1 MIILEDKAQQDKKH
15 ELKHKKF
22 AEMGVEVVRV
32 PLPVGDYVLMN
43 DRIQDVI
50 DRKTGRNKGVIGTKI
65 VTLKN
70 GKKVERNVY
79 DYGVDLKK
87 MDFVGTYDVCVD
99 TKKDIEELVNDII
112 GKQHERFRDECI
124 FAQNNGVKLYIL
136 VENLG
141 GLVKYTRDVY
151 NPTIRSLDELHKWKN
166 PRLFIMKNS
175 DEVIGYYKNGRPKHK
190 KVQMCPSATRGET
203 LMKAC
208 YTMQEKYGVEFLFC
222 TPEESAERVFSILKG
237 ELEEDDGTS

>member
-15 ELKHKKF
+15 ELKHEKF
-22 AEMGVEVVRV
+22 AEMDVELIRV

-43 DRIQDVI
+43 EKIQDVI
-50 DRKTGRNKGVIGTKI
+50 NRKTGRNKGVIGAKT

-70 GKKVERNVY
+70 GTKVERNIY

-87 MDFVGTYDVCVD
+87 MDFVGTYSVCVD
-99 TKKDIEELVNDII
+99 TKKDIDELVNDII
-112 GKQHERFRDECI
+112 GPQHERFRDECI

-141 GLVKYTRDVY
+141 GLVPYTKDIY
-151 NPTIRSLDELHKWKN
+151 NPTIRSLNELHLWKN
-166 PRLFIMKNS
+166 PRLFIMKAS
-175 DEVIGYYKNGRPKHK
+175 DEVIGYCKNGKPKYK
-190 KVQMCPSATRGET
+190 RVQKYPKATRGET

-208 YTMQEKYGVEFLFC
+208 YTMHEKYGVEFLFC
-222 TPEESAERVFSILKG
+222 TPEESAEKILSLLSG
-237 ELEEDDGTS
+237 QQED

>member
-15 ELKHKKF
+15 ELKHEKF
-22 AEMGVEVVRV
+22 AEMDVEIVRV

-43 DRIQDVI
+43 ERIQDVI
-50 DRKTGRNKGVIGTKI
+50 DRKAGRNRGVVGKKK

-70 GKKVERNVY
+70 GKTVERNVY
-79 DYGVDLKK
+79 EYGVDLKK

-99 TKKDIEELVNDII
+99 TKKDIDELINDIV
-112 GKQHERFRDECI
+112 GRQHERFRDECI
-124 FAQNNGVKLYIL
+124 FAQNNGIKLYVL

-141 GLVKYTRDVY
+141 GLVPYTKDIY
-151 NPTIRSLDELHKWKN
+151 NPTIRSLQELHSWKN
-166 PRLFIMKNS
+166 PRLFIMKAS
-175 DEVIGYYKNGRPKHK
+175 HEIAGYYKNGKPKYRR
-190 KVQMCPSATRGET
+190 VQKYPKATRGET

-222 TPEESAERVFSILKG
+222 TPEESAGRVLSLLNGKQEG
-237 ELEEDDGTS
+237 

>member
-1 MIILEDKAQQDKKH
+1 MIILEDKAQQAKKH
-15 ELKHKKF
+15 ELKHEKF
-22 AEMGVEVVRV
+22 AEMDVELIRV

-43 DRIQDVI
+43 ERIQDVI
-50 DRKTGRNKGVIGTKI
+50 DRKSGRNMGVIGKKT

-70 GKKVERNVY
+70 GKTVERNVY

-99 TKKDIEELVNDII
+99 TKKDIEELINDII
-112 GKQHERFRDECI
+112 GRQHERFRDECI

-141 GLVKYTRDVY
+141 GLIKYTRDVY
-151 NPTIRSLDELHKWKN
+151 NPTIRSLDELHSWRN
-166 PRLFIMKNS
+166 PISFIMQSSN
-175 DEVIGYYKNGRPKHK
+175 EVVGYYKNGKPRYKRVQKYPKAPK
-190 KVQMCPSATRGET
+190 GEK

-208 YTMQEKYGVEFLFC
+208 YTMQERYGVEFLFC
-222 TPEESAERVFSILKG
+222 TPEESAGLVLSLLLKRKQ
-237 ELEEDDGTS
+237 EE

>member
-15 ELKHKKF
+15 DLKHQKF
-22 AEMGVEVVRV
+22 AELDVELVRV

-43 DRIQDVI
+43 ERIQNVI
-50 DRKTGRNKGVIGTKI
+50 DRKTGRNMGVIGKQK

-70 GKKVERNVY
+70 GKEVERNVY
-79 DYGVDLKK
+79 DYGVELKK
-87 MDFVGTYDVCVD
+87 MDFVGTYNVCVD
-99 TKKDIEELVNDII
+99 TKKDIDELINDIV
-112 GKQHERFRDECI
+112 GRQHERFRDECI

-141 GLVKYTRDVY
+141 GLVKYTRDIY

-175 DEVIGYYKNGRPKHK
+175 DEVIGYYKNGRPKYK
-190 KVQMCPSATRGET
+190 KVQMCPNATRGET

-222 TPEESAERVFSILKG
+222 TPEESAARILSLLSKKQ
-237 ELEEDDGTS
+237 EE

>member
-1 MIILEDKAQQDKKH
+1 MIILEDKAQQEKKH
-15 ELKHKKF
+15 TLKHEKF
-22 AEMGVEVVRV
+22 AEMDVELIRV

-50 DRKTGRNKGVIGTKI
+50 DRKSGRNMGVIGKKK

-70 GKKVERNVY
+70 GKEVERNVY

-99 TKKDIEELVNDII
+99 TKKDIEELINDII
-112 GKQHERFRDECI
+112 GRQHERFRDECI
-124 FAQNNGVKLYIL
+124 FAQNNGVKLYVL

-151 NPTIRSLDELHKWKN
+151 NPTIRSLEELHKWKN
-166 PRLFIMKNS
+166 PRLFLMKNS
-175 DEVIGYYKNGRPKHK
+175 DEVIGCCKNGRPRYK
-190 KVQMCPSATRGET
+190 KVQMCPNATRGEI

-222 TPEESAERVFSILKG
+222 TPEESAERILSILDVNQ
-237 ELEEDDGTS
+237 ED

>member
-15 ELKHKKF
+15 DLKHEKF
-22 AEMGVEVVRV
+22 AELDVDLVRV

-43 DRIQDVI
+43 ERIQNVI
-50 DRKTGRNKGVIGTKI
+50 DRKTGRNMGVIGKRK

-70 GKKVERNVY
+70 GKEVERNVY
-79 DYGVDLKK
+79 DYGVELKK
-87 MDFVGTYDVCVD
+87 MDFVGTYNVCVD
-99 TKKDIEELVNDII
+99 TKKDIDELINDIV
-112 GKQHERFRDECI
+112 GRQHERFRDECI

-141 GLVKYTRDVY
+141 GLVKYTRDIY

-175 DEVIGYYKNGRPKHK
+175 DEVMGYYKNGRPKYK
-190 KVQMCPSATRGET
+190 KVQMCPNATRGET

-222 TPEESAERVFSILKG
+222 TPEESAARILSLLNV
-237 ELEEDDGTS
+237 EQEE

>member
-15 ELKHKKF
+15 ELKHEKF
-22 AEMGVEVVRV
+22 AEMDVELIRV

-50 DRKTGRNKGVIGTKI
+50 DRKTGRNMGVIGKKK

-70 GKKVERNVY
+70 GKEVERNIY

-87 MDFVGTYDVCVD
+87 MDFVGTYNVCVD
-99 TKKDIEELVNDII
+99 TKKDIEELINDIV
-112 GKQHERFRDECI
+112 GRQHERFRDECI
-124 FAQNNGVKLYIL
+124 FAQNNGVKLYVL

-141 GLVKYTRDVY
+141 GLIPYTKDIY
-151 NPTIRSLDELHKWKN
+151 NPTIRSLDVLHTWKN
-166 PRLFIMKNS
+166 PRLFIMKASN
-175 DEVIGYYKNGRPKHK
+175 EVIGYYKNGKPKYK
-190 KVQMCPSATRGET
+190 RIQKYPKATRGET

-222 TPEESAERVFSILKG
+222 TPEESAERIISLLNVKQ
-237 ELEEDDGTS
+237 ED

>member
-15 ELKHKKF
+15 ELKHQKF
-22 AEMGVEVVRV
+22 AELDVELIRV

-43 DRIQDVI
+43 DRIKDVI
-50 DRKTGRNKGVIGTKI
+50 GRKSGRNKGVIGTQM

-70 GKKVERNVY
+70 GKEVERNVY
-79 DYGVDLKK
+79 EYGVDLKK

-99 TKKDIEELVNDII
+99 TKKDIEELINDII
-112 GKQHERFRDECI
+112 GKHHERFRDECI
-124 FAQNNGVKLYIL
+124 FAQNNGIKLYVL

-141 GLVKYTRDVY
+141 GLIKYTRDTY

-175 DEVIGYYKNGRPKHK
+175 EEVVGYFKNGRPKYK

-203 LMKAC
+203 LMKSC

-222 TPEESAERVFSILKG
+222 TPEESAKRILSLLNVN
-237 ELEEDDGTS
+237 LEE

>member
-15 ELKHKKF
+15 ELKHDRF
-22 AEMGVEVVRV
+22 AEMGVELVRV

-43 DRIQDVI
+43 ERIQDVI
-50 DRKTGRNKGVIGTKI
+50 DRKTGRNKGVIGTKT
-65 VTLKN
+65 VMLKN
-70 GKKVERNVY
+70 GKEVERNVY

-99 TKKDIEELVNDII
+99 TKKDIEELINDIV
-112 GKQHERFRDECI
+112 GRQHERFRDECI
-124 FAQNNGVKLYIL
+124 FAQNNGVKLYVL

-175 DEVIGYYKNGRPKHK
+175 DEVIGCYKNGRLKYK
-190 KVQMCPSATRGET
+190 KVQMCPNATRGET

-208 YTMQEKYGVEFLFC
+208 CTMQEKYGVEFLFC
-222 TPEESAERVFSILKG
+222 TPQESAERILT
-237 ELEEDDGTS
+237 LLNVWQED

>member
-22 AEMGVEVVRV
+22 SEIGVELARV

-43 DRIQDVI
+43 ERIQDVI
-50 DRKTGRNKGVIGTKI
+50 DRKTGRNKGVIGTKT

-70 GKKVERNVY
+70 GKEVERNVY
-79 DYGVDLKK
+79 EYGVDLKK

-99 TKKDIEELVNDII
+99 TKKDIEELINDII
-112 GKQHERFRDECI
+112 GRQHERFRDECI
-124 FAQNNGVKLYIL
+124 FAKNNGVKLYIL

-141 GLVKYTRDVY
+141 GLIKYTRDVY
-151 NPTIRSLDELHKWKN
+151 NPTIRRLDELHKWKN

-175 DEVIGYYKNGRPKHK
+175 DEVIGYYKNGRPRYK
-190 KVQMCPSATRGET
+190 KVQMRPNATRGEA

-208 YTMQEKYGVEFLFC
+208 YTMQERYGVEFLFC
-222 TPEESAERVFSILKG
+222 TPEESAEQILSLLNVKQ
-237 ELEEDDGTS
+237 EE

>member
-15 ELKHKKF
+15 ELKHEKF
-22 AEMGVEVVRV
+22 ADMDVELVRM

-43 DRIQDVI
+43 EKIQDVI
-50 DRKTGRNKGVIGTKI
+50 DRKTGRNMGVIGKKI

-70 GKKVERNVY
+70 GKEVERNVY

-87 MDFVGTYDVCVD
+87 MDFVGTYNVCVD
-99 TKKDIEELVNDII
+99 TKKDIEELINDIV
-112 GKQHERFRDECI
+112 GRQHERFRDECI
-124 FAQNNGVKLYIL
+124 FAQNNGVKLYVL

-151 NPTIRSLDELHKWKN
+151 NPTIRSLEELHKWKN

-175 DEVIGYYKNGRPKHK
+175 DEVIGYYKNGRPRYK
-190 KVQMCPSATRGET
+190 KVQMCPNATRGET

-208 YTMQEKYGVEFLFC
+208 MTMQEKYGVEFLFC
-222 TPEESAERVFSILKG
+222 TPEESAERILK
-237 ELEEDDGTS
+237 LLNMKQEE